1 MHPSSLELNVIKNRF
16 DIKRRAKD
24 ILSIKEFNFERGLK
38 SFNDE
43 KLKFTNMSLSED
55 EDVYN
60 MVVDIYLDYLMD
72 GSNFLDDFIGYELEN
87 DDKIE
92 RLLQIING
100 TQRTKYKISDIPY
113 ILKLNN
119 KNDERLHF
127 FIRYSGKNAS
137 LILVDLYHLAI
148 YGEWYKG
155 GKFMHNSIPKTYKHN
170 KNNSCKLE
178 KILELINN

>member
-1 MHPSSLELNVIKNRF
+1 MHPSSLELNIIKNRF
-16 DIKRRAKD
+16 NIKSRTKD
-24 ILSIKEFNFERGLK
+24 ILSIKKFDFERGLK

-43 KLKFTNMSLSED
+43 KLMFTNLSLSED

-60 MVVDIYLDYLMD
+60 MVVDIYLNYLTD
-72 GSNFLDDFIGYELEN
+72 GSNFLDDFIGYELES
-87 DDKIE
+87 DYRIG

-100 TQRTKYKISDIPY
+100 TQKTKYKISDIPY

-148 YGEWYKG
+148 YGEWYKD

>member
-1 MHPSSLELNVIKNRF
+1 MQPSSLELNIIKNRF
-16 DIKRRAKD
+16 DIKSRTKD

-60 MVVDIYLDYLMD
+60 MVVDIYLNYLVD
-72 GSNFLDDFIGYELEN
+72 GSNFLDDFIGYELEY

-100 TQRTKYKISDIPY
+100 TQKTKYKISDIPY

-137 LILVDLYHLAI
+137 LILIDLYHLAI